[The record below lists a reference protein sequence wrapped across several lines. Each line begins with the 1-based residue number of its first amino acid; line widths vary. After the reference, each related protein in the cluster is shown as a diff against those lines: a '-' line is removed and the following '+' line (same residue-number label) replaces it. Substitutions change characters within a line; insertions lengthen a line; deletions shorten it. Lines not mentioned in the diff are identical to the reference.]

1 MELREIEIFLTLAD
15 ELHFGRTA
23 QRLHVSVSRVSQ
35 AIRKQERAIG
45 ASLFARTS
53 RRVELTS
60 VGEVLRDGLR
70 PAYDGIGAAITA
82 AAVAAR
88 GMSGTLTLGFMGAQ
102 VHQLEPVLERFRA
115 SHPGVELR
123 FQEVVFSDPFTAL
136 RSGAVDV
143 LTSWLPVEEPDLMV
157 GPVLREEPLR
167 VMTAEGHPLAATG
180 RVDIEALAD
189 HAVPTVRGTAP
200 QSWLEAVL
208 PERTPAGREIPR
220 GPAAS
225 TYQEILALVAAG
237 AVVCPVPDEG
247 RRYFP
252 WPGVAYLP
260 LDGAPTVRWALVW
273 RTSGSSPLVRAFAAA
288 ADAATSA
295 MVVT

>member
-23 QRLHVSVSRVSQ
+23 ERLHVSVSRVSQ

-45 ASLFARTS
+45 AALFARTS

-70 PAYDGIGAAITA
+70 PAYDGIGAAVA
-82 AAVAAR
+82 AAAAAAR
-88 GMSGTLTLGFMGAQ
+88 GMSGALTLGFMGAQ
-102 VHQLEPVLERFRA
+102 AHQLEPVLERFQA

-123 FQEVVFSDPFTAL
+123 FHEVVFSDPFAAL
-136 RSGAVDV
+136 RSGAVDL
-143 LTSWLPVEEPDLMV
+143 LTSWLPVEEPDLTV

-167 VMTAEGHPLAATG
+167 VMTAADHPLAAAG

-189 HAVPTVRGTAP
+189 HAVPTVRGPAP
-200 QSWLEAVL
+200 QSWLEGVL

-260 LDGAPTVRWALVW
+260 LDGAPAVRWALVW
-273 RTSGSSPLVRAFAAA
+273 RRAGSSPLVRAFAAA
-288 ADAATSA
+288 AQPAE
-295 MVVT
+295 